1 MRELPNIPPVV
12 LARQLGLDDQVIA
25 DIGQDC
31 DHEEKSCKLAVLRHW
46 ENNDP
51 SASWQ
56 TLAEAVMRLR
66 LYRATGERIM
76 SIHVSKS
83 KFVLLSHEEV
93 VS

>member
-25 DIGQDC
+25 EIGQDC
-31 DHEEKSCKLAVLRHW
+31 GYEEESCKLAVLRYW

-66 LYRATGERIM
+66 LYRDTGERIM

-83 KFVLLSHEEV
+83 KLVLLPAEGI